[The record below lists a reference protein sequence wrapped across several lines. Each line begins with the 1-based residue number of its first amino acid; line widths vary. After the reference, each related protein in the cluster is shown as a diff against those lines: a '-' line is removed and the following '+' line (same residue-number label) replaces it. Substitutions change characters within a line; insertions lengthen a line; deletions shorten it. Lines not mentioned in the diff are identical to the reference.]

1 MPEQQTAVKKRRR
14 APAASAARSQA
25 RANSK
30 VARLGSSRADEG
42 PPPPPWATSTAAAS
56 VGNANGARKRSFQ
69 PSLDPKVPPH
79 TLILG
84 TQPSDNSLG
93 AGKYYMTN
101 DNAFWHIVGDGL
113 GFRRGFF
120 VGQRTDAPPSIAPHL
135 LHPPASA
142 LGYEDAMRRLTG
154 SGYAVWDIIE
164 SSVRKGSLDSNIRAA
179 VYADV
184 RGLVARHPTI
194 RKICFATGS
203 NSAAMFRKA
212 PANKA
217 WLAERPPAFEV
228 APGDALSQKVFGKV
242 VRTAAT
248 ASAASAPPRGG
259 GGGGGGII
267 RLVVM
272 ESVSPAYVPRQ
283 SWEAQKQRDKG
294 FDDEYATEPVAKYKW
309 KRDQW
314 LRDCFAATPVPVA
327 GARELETAAVKVEA
341 GREARVKSEPHD

>member
-1 MPEQQTAVKKRRR
+1 MSSHSPGWVERFEEGGVPGSAAQRRPAAPPRPEAWRGTSRSQRVPNPLAEAGHISPGADREGSAWPGYDMASLSTPAAPLPVYGTPAAPAPPSPSRASLQASRRANPQARIAAGEWQRQQLEQTAVKKRRR

-25 RANSK
+25 RAKSK

-42 PPPPPWATSTAAAS
+42 PPPPPTSTAAAS

-84 TQPSDNSLG
+84 TQPSDNSLA

-120 VGQRTDAPPSIAPHL
+120 VGQRTDVPPSIAPHL

-184 RGLVARHPTI
+184 RGLVARHVFS
-194 RKICFATGS
+194 KI
-203 NSAAMFRKA
+203 
-212 PANKA
+212 
-217 WLAERPPAFEV
+217 
-228 APGDALSQKVFGKV
+228 
-242 VRTAAT
+242 
-248 ASAASAPPRGG
+248 
-259 GGGGGGII
+259 
-267 RLVVM
+267 
-272 ESVSPAYVPRQ
+272 
-283 SWEAQKQRDKG
+283 
-294 FDDEYATEPVAKYKW
+294 
-309 KRDQW
+309 
-314 LRDCFAATPVPVA
+314 
-327 GARELETAAVKVEA
+327 
-341 GREARVKSEPHD
+341 